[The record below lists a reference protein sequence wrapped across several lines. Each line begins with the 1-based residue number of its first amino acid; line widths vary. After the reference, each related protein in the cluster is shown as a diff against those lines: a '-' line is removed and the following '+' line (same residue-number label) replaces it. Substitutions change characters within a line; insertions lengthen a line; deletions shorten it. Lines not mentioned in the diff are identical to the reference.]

1 MRNARLL
8 DIVHRASRETR
19 RGSCVGGGELHGEA
33 KVLEALEHGVDGAQE
48 GGGDGANGFLG
59 ASAGLDS
66 MELGVEAAALGSSG
80 RAGAGE
86 EGAFNQREPLRIRVH
101 LLLPALSSLRGRM
114 QAKGEEMGVR
124 GIAAHVDADLGQNG
138 LSAEVVEA
146 RDGPYDL
153 GGLAKG
159 VEIGLHL
166 LVERRDRPIEGVDL
180 LQMELEQEAV
190 VSRQAAPQRL
200 SQAPPAWL

>member
-86 EGAFNQREPLRIRVH
+86 EGAFNQREPLRIGVH

-124 GIAAHVDADLGQNG
+124 G
-138 LSAEVVEA
+138 
-146 RDGPYDL
+146 
-153 GGLAKG
+153 
-159 VEIGLHL
+159 
-166 LVERRDRPIEGVDL
+166 
-180 LQMELEQEAV
+180 
-190 VSRQAAPQRL
+190 
-200 SQAPPAWL
+200 